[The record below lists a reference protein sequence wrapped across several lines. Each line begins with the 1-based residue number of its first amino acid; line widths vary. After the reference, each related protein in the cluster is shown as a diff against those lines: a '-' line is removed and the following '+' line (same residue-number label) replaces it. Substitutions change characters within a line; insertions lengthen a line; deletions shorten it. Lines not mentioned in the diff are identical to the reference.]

1 MSNEL
6 IRIQSI
12 PMNKLG
18 LLCFCFLVLALE
30 AISQAPQLGVTI
42 EKEFNETAVPEKWKN
57 ESAVII
63 GQKTEYLFTR
73 LATGRNY
80 STVVRINEYI
90 HKRVKLQ
97 DKNALE
103 KFSTFN
109 FASMGKD
116 GIAQYKIIKASGK
129 EENVDMK
136 TAVEDEK
143 EIDPIYKPIFF
154 SLNIKSQKIAIPNLE
169 VGDIIDYTV
178 KSTIDWDMKTEG
190 TGFKPFIF
198 SLTNSYPAIYQ
209 QYRFTMV
216 NGIKVQYRNYNGA
229 PNLRFDPKASVYGD
243 KESYLSY
250 YFLDKDREKTTDVR
264 WNYELRTTPSVKF
277 RVIFLA
283 DNDPSSKGLGEATVD
298 RSGLNPDDVYKHYS
312 GVASF
317 VTPMVSSLVGYTTQ
331 YLTKK
336 KEEGVLKTD
345 DDMIRECYYCL
356 RKVFLEMYYKGPVHS
371 DLEKYM
377 TGKRLYK
384 KILAQEK
391 KDGPDKEQREDE
403 IRISSV
409 TFATALRLALAG
421 QNIFAELQVYVPR
434 SLGAWRDAI
443 FMDELDFVIK
453 VKCKRKY
460 YFLEAFNNFDAF
472 GTPYQ
477 HLEGAEGYS
486 IAYDQANRYY
496 RTTIPATTFIDNL
509 QRQDYS
515 IGFTDAMDIVRA
527 ERVSSYLGDEKNSL
541 IGNANLDRSYLNYDF
556 SKYYVDPGADK
567 GRQTGKKKK
576 GNDEPMVASGDTA
589 KYDDPDKD
597 EHIKERNEIFEK
609 SLKEELDVDKY
620 EDFELLKDG
629 RYGDTALLQFKEK
642 FTLKKLMNKAGKNYI
657 FEVGKLI
664 GDQIKLQQSELTGR
678 QVDIWI
684 PHARTIENN
693 ITVSIPSGY
702 SVDGLLDLNMNI
714 DNESG
719 SFISSTNVVPKDSP
733 GGNDKLIITSK
744 KIYKKNFDKKEA
756 WPNYV
761 AFLEAAYKFS
771 QLKIVFKK
779 K

>member
-1 MSNEL
+1 
-6 IRIQSI
+6 
-12 PMNKLG
+12 MNKFSFFTFYF
-18 LLCFCFLVLALE
+18 LLFSSKIF
-30 AISQAPQLGVTI
+30 SQAPQLGVNI
-42 EKEFNETAVPEKWKN
+42 EDEFKVTAVPDKWKN

-73 LATGRNY
+73 VASGRSY

-109 FASMGKD
+109 YVTMGKD
-116 GIAQYKIIKASGK
+116 GNAEYKIIKANGK
-129 EENVDMK
+129 EETVDMK

-143 EIDPIYKPIFF
+143 DIDPIYKPIFY

-169 VGDIIDYTV
+169 IGDIIDYTL
-178 KSTIDWDMKTEG
+178 KSTFNWDMKADG
-190 TGFKPFIF
+190 IGFKPFIF
-198 SLTNSYPAIYQ
+198 SLANSYPTMYQ

-216 NGIKVQYRNYNGA
+216 NGMKVQYRNYNGA
-229 PNLRFDPKASVYGD
+229 PNLRFDARASVYGD

-250 YFLDKDREKTTDVR
+250 YLLDKDRTKSSDVR

-298 RSGLNPDDVYKHYS
+298 RAGLDPDQVYKRYA
-312 GVASF
+312 GAAAY
-317 VTPMVSSLVGYTTQ
+317 VTPTVTSLVGYTTQ
-331 YLTKK
+331 YILKK

-345 DDMIRECYYCL
+345 DDIIRECYYCL

-377 TGKRLYK
+377 TGKKLYK

-391 KDGPDKEQREDE
+391 KSGPEKEEREDE
-403 IRISSV
+403 IRISGV
-409 TFATALRLALAG
+409 TFATALRLALAA
-421 QNIFAELQVYVPR
+421 QNIQAELQVYVPR

-443 FMDELDFVIK
+443 FMDELDFVVK
-453 VKCKRKY
+453 VKSKRRF

-477 HLEGAEGYS
+477 YLEGAEGYS
-486 IAYDQANRYY
+486 IAYDEANRYY
-496 RTTIPATTFIDNL
+496 RAAIPATTFNDNL
-509 QRQDYS
+509 QKQDYS
-515 IGFTDAMDIVRA
+515 ISFNDAMDIVKA
-527 ERVSSYLGDEKNSL
+527 ERVSSYLGHEKTSL
-541 IGNANLDRSYLNYDF
+541 IGNANLDRTYLNYDF
-556 SKYYVDPGADK
+556 AKYYVEQGGDK
-567 GRQTGKKKK
+567 SKKKK
-576 GNDEPMVASGDTA
+576 GNDEPVIVAGDATR
-589 KYDDPDKD
+589 YDDPDKE
-597 EHIKERNEIFEK
+597 EHIKERKEIFEK

-629 RYGDTALLQFKEK
+629 RFGDTAMLQFKEK
-642 FTLKKLMNKAGKNYI
+642 FTLKKLVSKAGKNYI

-664 GDQIKLQQSELTGR
+664 GDQIKLEQSELAGR

-693 ITVSIPSGY
+693 ISIAIPAGY
-702 SVDGLLDLNMNI
+702 MVDGLQDLNMNI

-719 SFISSTNVVPKDSP
+719 SFVSSAKVD
-733 GGNDKLIITSK
+733 NDKLLIDTK
-744 KIYKKNFDKKEA
+744 KLYKKNFDKKEA
-756 WPNYV
+756 WPNYI
-761 AFLEAAYKFS
+761 AFLEPAYKFS
-771 QLKIVFKK
+771 QLKIVLKK